1 MTLHSSTGGR
11 ALRTIAIILF
21 ALATTFNL
29 LGGIGTSC
37 VALNPTRWGPE
48 MAKLAQAQWLYLLL
62 MVAAIVVAL
71 WGVAA
76 TIALVRGGA
85 TVYRNA
91 LLVLALSATI
101 AGVQT
106 FVSIALRG
114 KGAPQ
119 NMRFYFTTLVVIV
132 FLLLRLP
139 PLWKR
144 IGGFAARG
152 RGGFAAPTGLAAF
165 WSGLLVL
172 TTPLWATPTHI
183 GPDGARWVN
192 VLRTPLLL
200 VGALLTLAG
209 VGLLMW
215 ANRIRLS
222 VSIRCLFP
230 FTATDGNG

>member
-1 MTLHSSTGGR
+1 MKPQPAMGGR
-11 ALRTIAIILF
+11 ILRTIAIVLL

-29 LGGIGTSC
+29 LGGIGTAC

-48 MAKLAQAQWLYLLL
+48 MAKLAQAQWLYILL
-62 MVAAIVVAL
+62 MGAAIAVSL
-71 WGVAA
+71 WGIAA
-76 TIALVRGGA
+76 TIALARGG
-85 TVYRNA
+85 TVAYRNA
-91 LLVLALSATI
+91 LIVLAVSALI

-144 IGGFAARG
+144 IGGFAAG
-152 RGGFAAPTGLAAF
+152 DRGGFAPPTGLAVF

-200 VGALLTLAG
+200 VGALLALAG
-209 VGLLMW
+209 AGLLLW
-215 ANRIRLS
+215 ANRRARTIMTRRVL
-222 VSIRCLFP
+222 RP
-230 FTATDGNG
+230 GTRENG